1 MSFLRGIIDSFSSI
15 FTEEDSNHRHEQSR
29 HDPTV
34 STSSTS
40 MNGVD
45 GGVPVT
51 NERVA
56 YKLKGYFDLAK
67 EEIDK
72 GVRSEEWGLHDDA
85 LLHYRNAQRIMNE
98 ATSTPSPSY
107 ISSSEKEKVRMYRE
121 KISKWQ
127 SQVSGRLQALGKR
140 TGVGMSENKRTVPS
154 PSSSSVPSTASNRR
168 VSLQR
173 RTSLPRGGTGMAR
186 SPRDGT
192 TNPKPVKESGSGY
205 DDKLVEMINTTI
217 VDRSPSVKWDDVAGL
232 DGAKQALMEMVI
244 LPAKRR
250 DLFTGLRRPAR
261 GLLLFGPPGNGK
273 TMLAKAVASESQA
286 TFFNVSA
293 SSLTSKWVGEAEKL
307 VKTLFQVAISRQP
320 SVIFMDEIDS
330 IMSTRSISENEA
342 SRRLK
347 SEFLIQFD
355 GVTSNPDDLVIV
367 IGATNKPQ
375 ELDDAVLRRLVKRI
389 YVPLPDS
396 NVRKLLFNTKLKC
409 QPHSL
414 SGGDIDKIV
423 RETEGYSGSDLQ
435 ALCEEAAMMPIRELG
450 ANILTIQANKVR
462 PLRYDDFRK
471 SMAVIRP
478 SLSKSKWE
486 ELERWNSE
494 FGSN

>member
-1 MSFLRGIIDSFSSI
+1 MIHEFIRPKHD
-15 FTEEDSNHRHEQSR
+15 ENNNRHEESN
-29 HDPTV
+29 HDPTL
-34 STSSTS
+34 SSSSSGSS
-40 MNGVD
+40 MNVID
-45 GGVPVT
+45 GAPVT

-67 EEIDK
+67 EEIAK
-72 GVRSEEWGLHDDA
+72 GVRAEEWGLREDA
-85 LLHYRNAQRIMNE
+85 LLHYRNAQRIMSE

-107 ISSSEKEKVRMYRE
+107 ISSNEKEKVRSYKE

-127 SQVSGRLQALGKR
+127 SQVSERLQALGQR
-140 TGVGMSENKRTVPS
+140 SGVGMSENKRTVPS
-154 PSSSSVPSTASNRR
+154 PSSASVSTTASNRR
-168 VSLQR
+168 VSTQK
-173 RTSLPRGGTGMAR
+173 TSLPRGGVGTAR
-186 SPRDGT
+186 SPRDAT
-192 TNPKPVKESGSGY
+192 STNPKPANGY
-205 DDKLVEMINTTI
+205 DDKLEEMINTTI

-232 DGAKQALMEMVI
+232 DGAKQALLEMVI

-396 NVRKLLFNTKLKC
+396 NVRKLLFKTKLKC

-414 SGGDIDKIV
+414 SDGDIDKIV

-450 ANILTIQANKVR
+450 ADILTIQANKVR

>member
-15 FTEEDSNHRHEQSR
+15 LNEETK
-29 HDPTV
+29 HDPNV
-34 STSSTS
+34 SSSSSSSGS
-40 MNGVD
+40 MNGID
-45 GGVPVT
+45 GVPVS

-56 YKLKGYFDLAK
+56 YKLKGYFDLGK
-67 EEIDK
+67 EEIAK
-72 GVRSEEWGLHDDA
+72 GVRAEEWGLHDDA

-98 ATSTPSPSY
+98 ASSTPSPSY
-107 ISSSEKEKVRMYRE
+107 ISLSEKEKVRSYRE

-127 SQVSGRLQALGKR
+127 NQVSERLQALGKR
-140 TGVGMSENKRTVPS
+140 TGVGMSENKKTVAS
-154 PSSSSVPSTASNRR
+154 PSSASVSSTASRY
-168 VSLQR
+168 R
-173 RTSLPRGGTGMAR
+173 RTPSQKTPVPRGGIATAR
-186 SPRDGT
+186 NTKDAAA
-192 TNPKPVKESGSGY
+192 NPKPVKESGNVH

-217 VDRSPSVKWDDVAGL
+217 VDRSPSVQWDDVAGL
-232 DGAKQALMEMVI
+232 DGAKQALLEMVI

-307 VKTLFQVAISRQP
+307 VKALFQVAISRQP

-396 NVRKLLFNTKLKC
+396 KVRTLLFKIKLKS

-414 SGGDIDKIV
+414 SGSDIDKIV

-450 ANILTIQANKVR
+450 ADILTIQANKVR